1 MSYILN
7 LETTTKQCSVAI
19 GHKGKCIAAKQLLS
33 EDYSHGE
40 KLHLFIQNVL
50 EKAKLELSQLDA
62 VAISKGPGSFTGLR
76 IGTAA
81 AKGLCFSLGLPL
93 IGLNTLEIMVNPF
106 FGKNQF
112 DYIIP
117 MLDARRMEVYTAIF
131 DNKKKCILKTNAMIL
146 SENSFHSK
154 VGKSSC
160 LIIGNGATKFQSLN
174 PNINTRFYDT
184 VHYPSAKDM
193 CFMAKEK
200 FKNKDFEEL
209 ILFEPFYLKDFYTTP

>member
-19 GHKGKCIAAKQLLS
+19 GHKGKCIADKQLLS

-112 DYIIP
+112 
-117 MLDARRMEVYTAIF
+117 
-131 DNKKKCILKTNAMIL
+131 
-146 SENSFHSK
+146 
-154 VGKSSC
+154 
-160 LIIGNGATKFQSLN
+160 
-174 PNINTRFYDT
+174 
-184 VHYPSAKDM
+184 
-193 CFMAKEK
+193 
-200 FKNKDFEEL
+200 
-209 ILFEPFYLKDFYTTP
+209 